1 MINLQNVSVPR
12 VFINLIFKDIDK
24 EKTLMDDLKAKLK
37 ERNEKKKMNEE
48 NNINKNEGIYK
59 SNDLERII
67 KQHKNEQTKA
77 NIKKPDSNINTIFD
91 SIENDYN
98 LSEEENNNLKCD
110 RNFSFGKKF
119 SGTFG
124 KEEKN
129 ENNIENNKQIIL
141 NDNKEIKEENN
152 KEINDEKDKKSD
164 RDIKLSF
171 KINSELN
178 ESEFNDINY
187 L

>member
-1 MINLQNVSVPR
+1 MNQNKEKEVINENKINNKLDQNINLNNNNTTDNIYFS
-12 VFINLIFKDIDK
+12 FAKNNSDIKNEKNKEINKEINK

-98 LSEEENNNLKCD
+98 LSEEENNNSKCD

-141 NDNKEIKEENN
+141 NDNKK
-152 KEINDEKDKKSD
+152 
-164 RDIKLSF
+164 IKL
-171 KINSELN
+171 E
-178 ESEFNDINY
+178 
-187 L
+187 